1 MNDNFTY
8 YEIQRTLTNNNLK
21 TDLKNLECK
30 YKMRRLTK
38 HQILATKSWGWPTW
52 ETDRKWASTF
62 CLTYKLQIEK

>member
-38 HQILATKSWGWPTW
+38 HQILATKS
-52 ETDRKWASTF
+52 
-62 CLTYKLQIEK
+62 